1 MSNKQARYDE
11 GNTERLFRAV
21 GTNNSFNDGDSVTS
35 GENTLMLPSCQ
46 IKC

>member
-1 MSNKQARYDE
+1 MSNKKARYDE

-21 GTNNSFNDGDSVTS
+21 GTNDSFNDDDSVKS
-35 GENTLMLPSCQ
+35 GENTLMLRSCQ